1 MLDDVL
7 TVGIFMMLVIMVKMK
22 MNPWYFS
29 GTYFAGSLGFLLEN
43 DGDGDKDDWTW
54 SFFD

>member
-1 MLDDVL
+1 MM
-7 TVGIFMMLVIMVKMK
+7 TVGMIMMLVVMVKMK